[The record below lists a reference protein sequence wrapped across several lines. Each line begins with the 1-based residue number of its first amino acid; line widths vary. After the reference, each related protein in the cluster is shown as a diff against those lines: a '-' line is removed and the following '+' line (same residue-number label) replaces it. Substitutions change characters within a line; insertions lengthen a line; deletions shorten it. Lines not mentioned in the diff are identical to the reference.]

1 MYKLFTPSQATELI
15 GVVDPMLRDLQGSLK
30 DVQRLQQERAALRP
44 DSLRAQQ
51 LTAELKFVVES
62 AQLTKSE
69 LDRLGVFVKDLE
81 KGVVDFPGKLGAEVV
96 YLCWAQG
103 EDAVTH
109 YHALSQEVKE
119 RQPLPQ
125 TVTQI
130 RAQTGAQTT
139 VKTGALSGAAQA

>member
-1 MYKLFTPSQATELI
+1 MYKLFTPSQATDLI
-15 GVVDPMLRDLQGSLK
+15 GVVDPMLRDLQGALK
-30 DVQRLQQERAALRP
+30 DVQRLQLERAALRP

-51 LTAELKFVVES
+51 LTAELTFIIES
-62 AQLTKSE
+62 AQLTKAE

-81 KGVVDFPGKLGAEVV
+81 GGVVDFPGKLGAEVV

-109 YHALSQEVKE
+109 YHALSQEVGT

-125 TVTQI
+125 VEAESGFTLPVA
-130 RAQTGAQTT
+130 RA
-139 VKTGALSGAAQA
+139 

>member
-1 MYKLFTPSQATELI
+1 MYKLFTPSQATDLI
-15 GVVDPMLRDLQGSLK
+15 GVVDPMLRDLQGALK
-30 DVQRLQQERAALRP
+30 DVQRLQHERAALRP

-51 LTAELKFVVES
+51 LTAELTFIVES
-62 AQLTKSE
+62 ARLTKTE

-81 KGVVDFPGKLGAEVV
+81 GGVVDFPGTLGAEVV

-109 YHALSQEVKE
+109 YHALSQAAAE

-125 TVTQI
+125 GAFGSAQKVTKLPVV
-130 RAQTGAQTT
+130 RA
-139 VKTGALSGAAQA
+139 